1 MNKGKPKGFMRFDWP
16 FHFCDDAACAN
27 FVCVVGD
34 LCCSRDT

>member
-16 FHFCDDAACAN
+16 FHFRQYACAN